1 MLNKFAPKAC
11 AIHQDRQLNKRHQPN
26 TAKHMRKQP
35 KFIWPAIALL
45 VVWLL
50 VAGGLTWQR
59 SRESVIPPIWDQRS
73 YVQKADNFWNGLE
86 KGERKNPLNIEP
98 TVRPPG
104 TILLTAPLGP
114 LKDYRNFYFRSVMVP
129 VVITVV
135 AVFIAGVGS
144 TGMAWQSA
152 AVALL
157 VGSMPMFWQFE
168 SHSVYTW
175 GLVDSFLAS
184 IAALAM
190 ACLLVAA
197 MKSKPIWAGPALISL
212 GLLPL
217 IKPSGFL
224 VAAMIGIAW
233 VAIGART
240 VGLHP
245 QGKKRGCIEL
255 TVIGGMIVTTVGVV
269 ALLSKGSAYF
279 SAENMAFGN
288 EALAQLREQS
298 NGFGESLLYL
308 RIVFVQGIG
317 ILPIAVIASIAALA
331 TFHSKDK
338 SKDKRTK
345 VLDSYLAWPAKIG
358 GLILIPSVM
367 LCYQTTLFLQPRYLF
382 PFIAIAFV
390 MLVPILA
397 KWCKHAGKVGLASFM
412 VFPFSLLIYLGSPSM
427 AKVAQIAGGY
437 GLYIKHGKGE
447 IQLAEKLTKD
457 ISETRK
463 STRTLFHNDTALN
476 SSLTAFIAGYTYSLE
491 RLGKSETQINDS
503 IKTSVSWGKDP
514 VITID
519 SIYNSDILAL
529 DMAMLRSENANNSQ
543 ATGFS
548 EERDLW
554 MSWLVATPRT
564 GSTVVIKKSPE
575 LLVLAV
581 KDRELL
587 EKQMRSFIAS
597 RTWRPEFV
605 AANEPKNYAAG
616 QLVTRK
622 LNGELIRQPINF
634 ENRLN
639 VHALTFS
646 RMSGTGQVKA
656 TVYSERLPSGK
667 LDKPGLFIHE
677 LDKKNNVVAMHEIPL
692 SASRLPDRPISLDVT
707 TFQPMPT
714 TKRLGIGVYEPRIGS
729 LKTNWTQ
736 AKDWGGRRARIDL
749 DNLTTVESP
758 GR

>member
-1 MLNKFAPKAC
+1 
-11 AIHQDRQLNKRHQPN
+11 
-26 TAKHMRKQP
+26 MRKQP
-35 KFIWPAIALL
+35 KSIWPALALL
-45 VVWLL
+45 VAWLL

-73 YVQKADNFWNGLE
+73 YVQKADSFWNGLE

-114 LKDYRNFYFRSVMVP
+114 LKDFRNFYFRSVMVP

-157 VGSMPMFWQFE
+157 AGSMPMFWQFE

-190 ACLLVAA
+190 ACLLLAA
-197 MKSKPIWAGPALISL
+197 MKSKPIWAVPALVAI

-233 VAIGART
+233 VAIGARS

-255 TVIGGMIVTTVGVV
+255 TIIGCMILTTVGVV
-269 ALLSKGSAYF
+269 ALLSKGSDYF
-279 SAENMAFGN
+279 SAENIAFGN

-298 NGFGESLLYL
+298 NGFRESLSYL
-308 RIVFVQGIG
+308 RKVFTQGIG
-317 ILPIAVIASIAALA
+317 ILPIAVIATIAALA
-331 TFHSKDK
+331 TFHSKN
-338 SKDKRTK
+338 KRTK
-345 VLDSYLAWPAKIG
+345 ALDSYFAWPAKVG
-358 GLILIPSVM
+358 GLILIPSVI

-390 MLVPILA
+390 MLVPMLA
-397 KWCKHAGKVGLASFM
+397 NWCKQAGKIGLASFM
-412 VFPFSLLIYLGSPSM
+412 IFPFGLLIYLGSPSM
-427 AKVAQIAGGY
+427 TKVAQMAGGY

-447 IQLAEKLTKD
+447 IQLAEKLTKEF
-457 ISETRK
+457 SETRK
-463 STRTLFHNDTALN
+463 STRTLFHNDTSLN
-476 SSLTAFIAGYTYSLE
+476 SSLMAFIAGYTYSLE
-491 RLGKSETQINDS
+491 RLGKNETQINES

-529 DMAMLRSENANNSQ
+529 DMAMLKNENANNSH
-543 ATGFS
+543 ASNFY
-548 EERDLW
+548 EERGLW
-554 MSWLVATPRT
+554 MSWLVTTPRT

-575 LLVLAV
+575 LLVLEV

-597 RTWRPEFV
+597 RTWRPEFL

-616 QLVTRK
+616 QLITRK

-634 ENRLN
+634 ENRLK

-677 LDKKNNVVAMHEIPL
+677 LDNKNNVVAMHEIPL
-692 SASRLPDRPISLDVT
+692 SASLLPDRPISLDVT
-707 TFQPMPT
+707 TFQPMPKT
-714 TKRLGIGVYEPRIGS
+714 TRLGIGVYEPRIGS

>member
-1 MLNKFAPKAC
+1 
-11 AIHQDRQLNKRHQPN
+11 
-26 TAKHMRKQP
+26 MRKQP
-35 KFIWPAIALL
+35 KSIWPAIALL

-73 YVQKADNFWNGLE
+73 YVQKADNFWKGIQ

-168 SHSVYTW
+168 SHSSNPIYGW

-184 IAALAM
+184 VAALAM
-190 ACLLVAA
+190 ACLLLAA
-197 MKSKPIWAGPALISL
+197 MKSKPIWAVPALVAIAL
-212 GLLPL
+212 IPL

-224 VAAMIGIAW
+224 VAVMIGIAW
-233 VAIGART
+233 VAIGIRAI
-240 VGLHP
+240 GHHP
-245 QGKKRGCIEL
+245 QGQKRGWIEL
-255 TVIGGMIVTTVGVV
+255 SVISCMIVITVGVI
-269 ALLSKGSAYF
+269 ALLSKESAYF

-288 EALAQLREQS
+288 EALAQLRQQS
-298 NGFGESLLYL
+298 LGYRDVVSNFFL
-308 RIVFVQGIG
+308 VFSQGIG
-317 ILPIAVIASIAALA
+317 ILTIASIAAIAALA

-338 SKDKRTK
+338 RFK
-345 VLDSYLAWPAKIG
+345 VLDSFLSWPAKIG
-358 GLILIPSVM
+358 GLILIPSFM

-390 MLVPILA
+390 MNVPILVN
-397 KWCKHAGKVGLASFM
+397 WCKRAGKIGLASFM
-412 VFPFSLLIYLGSPSM
+412 VIPFGLLIYLGSPSM
-427 AKVAQIAGGY
+427 AKVAQMAGGY

-447 IQLAEKLTKD
+447 IQLAEKLTKE

-463 STRTLFHNDTALN
+463 STRTLFHNDTTLN
-476 SSLTAFIAGYTYSLE
+476 SSLMAFIAGYTYSLE
-491 RLGKSETQINDS
+491 RLGKNETQINES

-514 VITID
+514 VTTID

-529 DMAMLRSENANNSQ
+529 DLTVLKNKNANNSQ
-543 ATGFS
+543 ASSFS

-554 MSWLVATPRT
+554 MSWLVTTPRT
-564 GSTVVIKKSPE
+564 GSTVVVGKSPE
-575 LLVLAV
+575 LLVMAV

-605 AANEPKNYAAG
+605 AANQPKYYAAG
-616 QLVTRK
+616 QLVTQK

-634 ENRLN
+634 ENRLK

-677 LDKKNNVVAMHEIPL
+677 LDYKNNVVAMHEIPL

-707 TFQPMPT
+707 TFQPMPK

-729 LKTNWTQ
+729 LKTNWAQ